1 MPTAPADAR
10 RNMKKTDK
18 STLHGRQLAF
28 EETVSEHLVD
38 LHRAARRVLYS
49 DDLAWDAVQETLVRA
64 WSYPELPE
72 QPRPLLLSLVR
83 RSCLHILRCSRR
95 RSDHEFVAAN
105 ERTSRCC
112 PMDPEGAAAD
122 PAASAAERDEVRHLT
137 AMASRLTS
145 EHREILELVA
155 WRGLSYNEAAERL
168 RLPIGTVRSR
178 TSRARAAL
186 NRMLVDHDS
195 ETEAC

>member
-1 MPTAPADAR
+1 
-10 RNMKKTDK
+10 MKKTGK
-18 STLHGRQLAF
+18 STLSGRQMAF
-28 EETVSEHLVD
+28 EETVSEHLSD
-38 LHRAARRVLYS
+38 LHRAAKRILYS
-49 DDLAWDAVQETLVRA
+49 DDLAWDAVQESLVRA

-72 QPRPLLLSLVR
+72 EPLPLLLSMVR

-95 RSDHEFVAAN
+95 RSDHEFVAAA

-122 PAASAAERDEVRHLT
+122 PAASAAERDEVRHMS
-137 AMASRLTS
+137 AMASRLTR
-145 EHREILELVA
+145 EHREVLELVA
-155 WRGLSYNEAAERL
+155 WRGLSYDEAASRL

-186 NRMLVDHDS
+186 TRILTDGAS
-195 ETEAC
+195 EADAC

>member
-1 MPTAPADAR
+1 M
-10 RNMKKTDK
+10 
-18 STLHGRQLAF
+18 
-28 EETVSEHLVD
+28 
-38 LHRAARRVLYS
+38 
-49 DDLAWDAVQETLVRA
+49 
-64 WSYPELPE
+64 
-72 QPRPLLLSLVR
+72 
-83 RSCLHILRCSRR
+83 
-95 RSDHEFVAAN
+95 
-105 ERTSRCC
+105 
-112 PMDPEGAAAD
+112 
-122 PAASAAERDEVRHLT
+122 T